1 MKLSKLSYALIFL
14 GLINTFES
22 IAQEIEK
29 GYFKNPISPGTRNYL
44 SGNFAELRPNHF
56 HTGLDFKTGGQEG
69 VPILAAADGWVHRIK
84 ITSFGYGNV
93 IYLKHPNG
101 MITLYGHLRNFNK
114 ELSDY
119 MRKKM
124 YEAKVNE
131 LELYPEPGELSV
143 KQGQKIADSGNT
155 GGSGGPHLHFEIRDS
170 LDRAMDPLLFGF
182 SEIKD
187 NTAPVPQ
194 SIAIMPLDID
204 SRVNGKFAR
213 LEVTP
218 LASGSNYRLPNDIKI
233 TGKVGIEIRSYDQ
246 LDGASN
252 KNGFPTFQ
260 LADDQGTVFTLTV
273 DKVDFNYT
281 RQFLQHTHQNRY
293 SKLYFQKNLKFE
305 YFSPKSES
313 TGQLEL
319 EPGVK
324 KDYKLKLLDA
334 YGNERQ
340 VSFTLTGQDLEIT
353 VNDGSAPSRASLDY
367 INNILK
373 IKAPVSPKGGLAKF
387 YVGANAFE
395 MLPAYQDVNSRT
407 YLWDMDFGI
416 PEEIDICTEVV
427 IPGINARI
435 PAGKEISYS
444 DKEVQINF
452 NHDTVLDDLFLR
464 ISQSGSS
471 SFPKLNLNSSRE
483 YLWNAANILWN
494 VPGYSGNKDRSHAY
508 YTSGGGKSFLG
519 GTWEGDT
526 LNFGSR
532 YLGEISILQDNTKPT
547 IKLIKAN
554 SSDLRFVIRDDL
566 SGIDSYEAFVN
577 GQWVLMRYEY
587 KQAVIWSEKLTNEP
601 FKGEVL
607 LKVTDKAGN
616 TTEWK
621 GTIG

>member
-1 MKLSKLSYALIFL
+1 MPQL
-14 GLINTFES
+14 N
-22 IAQEIEK
+22 AQEVDK

-44 SGNFAELRPNHF
+44 AGNFAELRPNHF

-84 ITSFGYGNV
+84 ISSFGYGNV

-101 MITLYGHLRNFNK
+101 KITLYGHLRNFNK

-124 YEAKVNE
+124 YEAKANE
-131 LELYPEPGELSV
+131 LEVMPEPGELPV
-143 KQGQKIADSGNT
+143 KQGQRIADSGNT

-170 LDRAMDPLLFGF
+170 MDRAMDPLLFGF
-182 SEIKD
+182 PEILD
-187 NTAPVPQ
+187 NVAPVPQ
-194 SIAIMPLDID
+194 SIAIVPLAID

-218 LASGSNYRLPNDIKI
+218 VASGSNYRLPNDIKI

-252 KNGFPTFQ
+252 RNGFPTFE
-260 LADDQGTVFTLTV
+260 LLDEKDTLFNLTV
-273 DKVDFNYT
+273 DKVDFNYS

-293 SKLYFQKNLKFE
+293 SKLYYQKNLKFE
-305 YFSPKSES
+305 FISSES
-313 TGQLEL
+313 ETAGQLEL

-324 KDYKLKLLDA
+324 KDYKLKLIDA

-340 VSFTLTGQDLEIT
+340 VSFTLQGQDLET
-353 VNDGSAPSRASLDY
+353 NVNDGSAPSRVSLYY

-373 IKAPVSPKGGLAKF
+373 IKAPISPKGGLAKF
-387 YVGANAFE
+387 YVGSNAFE
-395 MLPAYQDVNSRT
+395 MLPAYQDANSRT
-407 YLWDMDFGI
+407 YLWDMNFGI
-416 PEEIDICTEVV
+416 PEEIDVCTEVV
-427 IPGINARI
+427 IPGINAAI
-435 PAGKEISYS
+435 PAGKEIFYA
-444 DKEVQINF
+444 DKDVQMNF
-452 NHDTVLDDLFLR
+452 KHETVLDDFFLR
-464 ISQSGSS
+464 VSYSASSTVPRLIINDSQ
-471 SFPKLNLNSSRE
+471 E
-483 YLWNAANILWN
+483 YLWNAVNILWN
-494 VPGYSGNKDRSHAY
+494 VPNYAGDKDRSHAY
-508 YTSGGGKSFLG
+508 HTSGASKSFLG
-519 GTWEGDT
+519 GTWNGDT

-532 YLGEISILQDNTKPT
+532 YLGEISILEDNTKPT
-547 IKLIKAN
+547 IKVVRVT
-554 SSDLRFVIRDDL
+554 SSEMRFVIRDDL

-577 GQWVLMRYEY
+577 GKWVLMRYEY
-587 KQAVIWSEKLTNEP
+587 KKAVIWAEKLSNEQ

-616 TTEWK
+616 TAEWK

>member
-1 MKLSKLSYALIFL
+1 M
-14 GLINTFES
+14 N
-22 IAQEIEK
+22 AQEVDK

-44 SGNFAELRPNHF
+44 AGNFAELRPNHF

-69 VPILAAADGWVHRIK
+69 LPILAAADGWVYRIK
-84 ITSFGYGNV
+84 ISSFGYGNV

-101 MITLYGHLRNFNK
+101 KITLYGHLRNFNK

-124 YEAKVNE
+124 YEAKAID
-131 LELYPEPGELSV
+131 LEVYPEPGELPV
-143 KQGQKIADSGNT
+143 KQGQRIADSGNT

-170 LDRAMDPLLFGF
+170 LERAMDPLLFGF
-182 SEIKD
+182 PEILD

-194 SIAIMPLDID
+194 SIAIVPLDID

-213 LEVTP
+213 LVVTP
-218 LASGSNYRLPNDIKI
+218 VASGSNYRLPSDIKI

-252 KNGFPTFQ
+252 RNGSPMFE
-260 LADDQGTVFTLTV
+260 LVDEKGTVFNLTV

-281 RQFLQHTHQNRY
+281 RQFLLYTYQNSY
-293 SKLYFQKNLKFE
+293 SKLYSQKNLKFE
-305 YFSPKSES
+305 FISPNTETS
-313 TGQLEL
+313 GHLEL

-324 KDYKLKLLDA
+324 KDYKLKLRDA
-334 YGNERQ
+334 HGNERQ
-340 VSFTLTGQDLEIT
+340 VSFTLQGQDLETNI
-353 VNDGSAPSRASLDY
+353 NDGTAPSRASLDY

-373 IKAPVSPKGGLAKF
+373 IKAPVTPKGGLAKF
-387 YVGANAFE
+387 YVGANQFE
-395 MLPAYQDVNSRT
+395 MLPAYQDANSRT
-407 YLWDMDFGI
+407 YLWDMEFGI
-416 PEEIDICTEVV
+416 PEEIDICSEVV
-427 IPGINARI
+427 IPGINALI

-444 DKEVQINF
+444 DKNVQLNF
-452 NHDTVLDDLFLR
+452 KHDTVLDDLFLR
-464 ISQSGSS
+464 ISQSGSTAT
-471 SFPKLNLNSSRE
+471 PRLIINSNRE
-483 YLWNAANILWN
+483 YLWNAVNILWD
-494 VPGYSGNKDRSHAY
+494 VPGYSGNKNRSHAY
-508 YTSGGGKSFLG
+508 YTSGGSKSFLG
-519 GTWEGDT
+519 GTWNGNT

-547 IKLIKAN
+547 IQVIKVN
-554 SSDLRFVIRDDL
+554 SSDMRFVIKDDL
-566 SGIDSYEAFVN
+566 SGIDTYEAYVN
-577 GQWVLMRYEY
+577 GKWVLMRYEY

-616 TTEWK
+616 TAEWK

>member
-1 MKLSKLSYALIFL
+1 MRLSKLRYTLLFL
-14 GLINTFES
+14 GMITTLELN
-22 IAQEIEK
+22 AQEVDK
-29 GYFKNPISPGTRNYL
+29 GYFINPINPGTRNYL
-44 SGNFAELRPNHF
+44 AGNFAELRPNHF

-69 VPILAAADGWVHRIK
+69 LPILAAADGWVHRIK
-84 ITSFGYGNV
+84 ISSFGYGNV

-101 MITLYGHLRNFNK
+101 KITLYGHLRSFNK
-114 ELSDY
+114 ELNDY

-124 YEAKVNE
+124 YEAKANE
-131 LELYPEPGELSV
+131 LEVYPEPGELPV

-182 SEIKD
+182 SDIVD

-194 SIAIMPLDID
+194 SIAIVPLDID

-218 LASGSNYRLPNDIKI
+218 VASGSNYRLPNDIKI

-252 KNGFPTFQ
+252 RNGFPNFE
-260 LADDQGTVFTLTV
+260 LADEKGTVFNLTV
-273 DKVDFNYT
+273 DKVDFNYS
-281 RQFLQHTHQNRY
+281 RQFLQHTHQNSY
-293 SKLYFQKNLKFE
+293 SKLYYQKNLKFE
-305 YFSPKSES
+305 FFTPKSETS
-313 TGQLEL
+313 GHLEL

-324 KDYKLKLLDA
+324 KPFKLKLRDA

-340 VSFTLTGQDLEIT
+340 ISFTLQGQDLETNI
-353 VNDGSAPSRASLDY
+353 NDGVAPSRASLDY

-373 IKAPVSPKGGLAKF
+373 IKAPISPKGGLAKF

-395 MLPAYQDVNSRT
+395 MLPAYQDANSRT
-407 YLWDMDFGI
+407 YLWDMEFGI
-416 PEEIDICTEVV
+416 PEEIDICTEVI
-427 IPGINARI
+427 IPGINALI
-435 PAGKEISYS
+435 PAGKEIFYS
-444 DKEVQINF
+444 DKNVQMNF

-464 ISQSGSS
+464 VSQSGSS
-471 SFPKLNLNSSRE
+471 SSPRLIVNSNRE
-483 YLWNAANILWN
+483 YLWNAVNILWN
-494 VPGYSGNKDRSHAY
+494 LPGFSGNKERSHAY
-508 YTSGGGKSFLG
+508 YTSGGSKSFLG
-519 GTWEGDT
+519 GTWNGDT

-547 IKLIKAN
+547 IKIIKVN
-554 SSDLRFVIRDDL
+554 SSEMRFVIRDDL
-566 SGIDSYEAFVN
+566 SGIDSYEAYVN
-577 GQWVLMRYEY
+577 GKWVLMRYEY
-587 KQAVIWSEKLTNEP
+587 KQAVIWSEKLTNEL

-616 TTEWK
+616 TAEWK

>member
-1 MKLSKLSYALIFL
+1 
-14 GLINTFES
+14 
-22 IAQEIEK
+22 
-29 GYFKNPISPGTRNYL
+29 
-44 SGNFAELRPNHF
+44 
-56 HTGLDFKTGGQEG
+56 
-69 VPILAAADGWVHRIK
+69 
-84 ITSFGYGNV
+84 
-93 IYLKHPNG
+93 

-124 YEAKVNE
+124 YDAKAID
-131 LELYPEPGELSV
+131 LEIYPEPGELPV
-143 KQGQKIADSGNT
+143 RQGQKIADSGNT

-182 SEIKD
+182 TDIVDK
-187 NTAPVPQ
+187 TAPVPQ
-194 SIAIMPLDID
+194 SIAIVPLAID

-218 LASGSNYRLPNDIKI
+218 VASGSNYKLPSDIKI

-252 KNGFPTFQ
+252 KNGFPTFE
-260 LADDQGTVFTLTV
+260 LTDEKGTVFNLTV
-273 DKVDFNYT
+273 DKVDFNFT
-281 RQFLQHTHQNRY
+281 RQFLQHTYQNRY

-305 YFSPKSES
+305 FISPKSEDA
-313 TGQLEL
+313 GHLAL

-324 KDYKLKLLDA
+324 KDYKLKLRDA

-340 VSFTLTGQDLEIT
+340 ISFTLQGQDLET
-353 VNDGSAPSRASLDY
+353 NVNDGAAPSKVSLDY

-387 YVGANAFE
+387 YVGAHAFE
-395 MLPAYQDVNSRT
+395 MLPAYQDANSRT
-407 YLWDMDFGI
+407 YLWDMEFGI
-416 PEEIDICTEVV
+416 PEEIDVCTEVL
-427 IPGINARI
+427 IPGINALI
-435 PAGKEISYS
+435 PAGKETTYS
-444 DKEVQINF
+444 DQNVQMNF
-452 NHDTVLDDLFLR
+452 NHETVLDDLFLR
-464 ISQSGSS
+464 VSKSGSAS
-471 SFPKLNLNSSRE
+471 APKLLVNSSRE
-483 YLWNAANILWN
+483 YLWNAVNILWN

-519 GTWEGDT
+519 GTWNGDT

-532 YLGEISILQDNTKPT
+532 YLGEISILEDNTKPT
-547 IKLIKAN
+547 IQVIKAN
-554 SSDLRFVIRDDL
+554 SSDLRFVIRDNL

-577 GQWVLMRYEY
+577 GKWILMRYEY
-587 KQAVIWSEKLTNEP
+587 KQAVIWSEKLENLP

-607 LKVTDKAGN
+607 LKVTDKASN
-616 TTEWK
+616 TAEWK

>member
-1 MKLSKLSYALIFL
+1 MKLSKLRYALLFL
-14 GLINTFES
+14 GLFTALELN
-22 IAQEIEK
+22 AQEVDK

-44 SGNFAELRPNHF
+44 AGNFAELRPNHF

-69 VPILAAADGWVHRIK
+69 LPILAAADGWVYRIK
-84 ITSFGYGNV
+84 ISSFGYGNV

-101 MITLYGHLRNFNK
+101 QITLYGHLRNFNK

-124 YEAKVNE
+124 YEAKAID
-131 LELYPEPGELSV
+131 LEVYPEPGELPV
-143 KQGQKIADSGNT
+143 KQGQRIADSGNT

-170 LDRAMDPLLFGF
+170 LERAMDPLLFGF
-182 SEIKD
+182 PEILD

-194 SIAIMPLDID
+194 SIAIVPLDID

-218 LASGSNYRLPNDIKI
+218 VASGSNYRLPSDIKI

-252 KNGFPTFQ
+252 RNGSPMFE
-260 LADDQGTVFTLTV
+260 LVDEKGTVFNLTV

-281 RQFLQHTHQNRY
+281 RQFLLYTYQNRY
-293 SKLYFQKNLKFE
+293 SKLYSQKNLKFE
-305 YFSPKSES
+305 FISPNTETS
-313 TGQLEL
+313 GHLEL

-324 KDYKLKLLDA
+324 KDYKLKLRDA
-334 YGNERQ
+334 HGNERQ
-340 VSFTLTGQDLEIT
+340 VSFTLQGQDLETNI
-353 VNDGSAPSRASLDY
+353 NDGTAPSRASLDY

-373 IKAPVSPKGGLAKF
+373 IKAPVTPKGGLAKF
-387 YVGANAFE
+387 YVGANQFE
-395 MLPAYQDVNSRT
+395 MLPAYQDANSRT
-407 YLWDMDFGI
+407 YLWDMEFGI
-416 PEEIDICTEVV
+416 PEEIDICSEVV
-427 IPGINARI
+427 IPGINALI

-444 DKEVQINF
+444 DKNVQLNF
-452 NHDTVLDDLFLR
+452 KHDTVLDDLFLR
-464 ISQSGSS
+464 ISQSGSTAT
-471 SFPKLNLNSSRE
+471 PRLIVNSNRE
-483 YLWNAANILWN
+483 YLWNAVNILWD

-508 YTSGGGKSFLG
+508 YTSGGSKSFLG
-519 GTWEGDT
+519 GTWNGNT
-526 LNFGSR
+526 INFGSR

-547 IKLIKAN
+547 IQVIKVN
-554 SSDLRFVIRDDL
+554 SSDMRFVIKDDL
-566 SGIDSYEAFVN
+566 SGIDSYEALVN
-577 GQWVLMRYEY
+577 GKWVLMRYEY

-616 TTEWK
+616 TAEWK

>member
-1 MKLSKLSYALIFL
+1 MKLSKLSYTFIFL
-14 GLINTFES
+14 GLITSLELN
-22 IAQEIEK
+22 AQEVDK
-29 GYFKNPISPGTRNYL
+29 GYFKNPINPGTRNYL

-69 VPILAAADGWVHRIK
+69 LPILAAADGWVYRIK
-84 ITSFGYGNV
+84 ISSFGYGNV

-101 MITLYGHLRNFNK
+101 KITLYGHLRNFNK

-124 YEAKVNE
+124 YAAKANE
-131 LELYPEPGELSV
+131 LEIYLEPGELPV
-143 KQGQKIADSGNT
+143 KQGQRIADSGNT

-182 SEIKD
+182 PEILD
-187 NTAPVPQ
+187 NVAPVPQ
-194 SIAIMPLDID
+194 SIAIVPLDID

-218 LASGSNYRLPNDIKI
+218 VASGSNYRLPNDIKI
-233 TGKVGIEIRSYDQ
+233 TGKVGVEIRSFDQ

-252 KNGFPTFQ
+252 RNGYPTFE
-260 LADDQGTVFTLTV
+260 LADEKGTLFNLTV
-273 DKVDFNYT
+273 DKVDFNYS
-281 RQFLQHTHQNRY
+281 RQFLQHTYQNRY
-293 SKLYFQKNLKFE
+293 SKLYYQKNLKFE
-305 YFSPKSES
+305 FFSPKSDT
-313 TGQLEL
+313 TGHLAL

-324 KDYKLKLLDA
+324 KDYKLKLRDA

-340 VSFTLTGQDLEIT
+340 VSFTLQGQDLET
-353 VNDGSAPSRASLDY
+353 NVNDGTAPSRASLDY

-373 IKAPVSPKGGLAKF
+373 IKASITPKGGLAKF
-387 YVGANAFE
+387 YVGANQFE
-395 MLPAYQDVNSRT
+395 MLPAYQDANSRT

-416 PEEIDICTEVV
+416 PEEIDICSEVV

-444 DKEVQINF
+444 DKNLQMNF
-452 NHDTVLDDLFLR
+452 NHETLLDDFFLR
-464 ISQSGSS
+464 VSQSGSLTT
-471 SFPKLNLNSSRE
+471 PLLNVNGSRE
-483 YLWNAANILWN
+483 YLWNAVNILWK
-494 VPGYSGNKDRSHAY
+494 VPGYTGNKDRAHAY
-508 YTSGGGKSFLG
+508 YTSGGSKSFLG
-519 GTWEGDT
+519 GTWVGDT

-532 YLGEISILQDNTKPT
+532 YLGEISILEDIVKPT
-547 IKLIKAN
+547 IKVIRVN
-554 SSDLRFVIRDDL
+554 SSDMRFVIRDDL
-566 SGIDSYEAFVN
+566 SGIDSFEAYVN
-577 GQWVLMRYEY
+577 GKWVLMRYEH

-616 TTEWK
+616 TAEWK

>member
-1 MKLSKLSYALIFL
+1 MFTLEL
-14 GLINTFES
+14 N
-22 IAQEIEK
+22 AQQVDK
-29 GYFKNPISPGTRNYL
+29 NYFKNPINPGTRNYL
-44 SGNFAELRPNHF
+44 SGNFSELRPNHF

-69 VPILAAADGWVHRIK
+69 VPILAAADGWVYRIK

-124 YEAKVNE
+124 YEAKAID
-131 LELYPEPGELSV
+131 LEVFPNPGELPV
-143 KQGQKIADSGNT
+143 KQGQRIADSGNT

-170 LDRAMDPLLFGF
+170 LERAMDPLLFGF
-182 SEIKD
+182 SEILD
-187 NTAPVPQ
+187 TTAPVPQ
-194 SIAIMPLDID
+194 SIAIVPLEID
-204 SRVNGKFAR
+204 SRVNGKFDR

-218 LASGSNYRLPNDIKI
+218 VASGSNYRLPNDIKI

-252 KNGFPTFQ
+252 QNGFPTFE
-260 LADDQGTVFTLTV
+260 LADEKGTFFNQTV

-281 RQFLQHTHQNRY
+281 RQFLQYTHQNRY
-293 SKLYFQKNLKFE
+293 TKLYSQKNLKFD
-305 YFSPKSES
+305 FITPKSE
-313 TGQLEL
+313 TAGHLEL
-319 EPGVK
+319 ETGEK
-324 KDYKLKLLDA
+324 KNYQLKLRDT

-340 VSFTLTGQDLEIT
+340 ISFTLQGQDLET
-353 VNDGSAPSRASLDY
+353 NVNDGGAPIRASMAY

-373 IKAPVSPKGGLAKF
+373 IKAPISPKGGLAKF
-387 YVGANAFE
+387 KVGAHAFE
-395 MLPAYQDVNSRT
+395 MLPAYQDASSRT
-407 YLWDMDFGI
+407 YLWDMEFGI
-416 PEEIDICTEVV
+416 PEEIDICTEVL
-427 IPGINARI
+427 IPGINALI

-444 DKEVQINF
+444 DKNVRMNF
-452 NHDTVLDDLFLR
+452 GKETVLDDLYLR
-464 ISQSGSS
+464 ISKSGSTS
-471 SFPKLNLNSSRE
+471 APKLILNSSRE
-483 YLWNAANILWN
+483 YLWNAVNILWS
-494 VPGYSGNKDRSHAY
+494 VPGYSGNKNRSHAY
-508 YTSGGGKSFLG
+508 NTSGGGKSFLG
-519 GTWEGDT
+519 GTWNGDT

-547 IKLIKAN
+547 IQVIKVN
-554 SSDLRFVIRDDL
+554 SSDMRFVIKDDL
-566 SGIDSYEAFVN
+566 SGIDTYEAFVN
-577 GQWVLMRYEY
+577 GKWVLMRYEY

-616 TTEWK
+616 TAEWK

>member
-1 MKLSKLSYALIFL
+1 MKLSKLSCALLFL
-14 GLINTFES
+14 GLIAIS
-22 IAQEIEK
+22 PLYAQEIDK
-29 GYFKNPISPGTRNYL
+29 GYFINPINPGTRNYL
-44 SGNFAELRPNHF
+44 AGNFAELRPNHF

-69 VPILAAADGWVHRIK
+69 APILAAADGWVHRIK
-84 ITSFGYGNV
+84 ISSFGYGNV

-124 YEAKVNE
+124 YEAKAID
-131 LELYPEPGELSV
+131 LEVYPEPGELPV

-182 SEIKD
+182 SDIVD

-194 SIAIMPLDID
+194 SIAIVPLDID

-218 LASGSNYRLPNDIKI
+218 VASGSNYRLPNDIKI

-252 KNGFPTFQ
+252 RNGFPTFE
-260 LADDQGTVFTLTV
+260 LTDNSGTILNLIV
-273 DKVDFNYT
+273 DKVDFNFT
-281 RQFLQHTHQNRY
+281 RQFLQHTYQNRY
-293 SKLYFQKNLKFE
+293 TKLYYQKNLKFE
-305 YFSPKSES
+305 FINPKTEEA
-313 TGQLEL
+313 GQLAL

-324 KDYKLKLLDA
+324 KDYKLKLFDA

-340 VSFTLTGQDLEIT
+340 ISFTLQGQDLET
-353 VNDGSAPSRASLDY
+353 NVNDGIAPTKASLY
-367 INNILK
+367 YLNNILK
-373 IKAPVSPKGGLAKF
+373 IKAPISPKGGLAKF
-387 YVGANAFE
+387 QVGSNSFE
-395 MLPAYQDVNSRT
+395 MLPAYQDAHSRT
-407 YLWDMDFGI
+407 YLWDMEFGI
-416 PEEIDICTEVV
+416 PEQIDICTEIL
-427 IPGINARI
+427 IPGINALI
-435 PAGKEISYS
+435 PAGKETSYA
-444 DKEVQINF
+444 DQQVQMNF
-452 NHDTVLDDLFLR
+452 NHETVLDDLFLR
-464 ISQSGSS
+464 VSQTGPASA
-471 SFPKLNLNSSRE
+471 PKLVINSSQE
-483 YLWNAANILWN
+483 YLWNSVNILWKA
-494 VPGYSGNKDRSHAY
+494 PGYSGNKDRSHAY
-508 YTSGGGKSFLG
+508 YTSGNSKSFLG
-519 GTWEGDT
+519 GTWNGDT

-554 SSDLRFVIRDDL
+554 SSDLRFVIRDEL

-577 GQWVLMRYEY
+577 GKWVLMRYEY
-587 KQAVIWSEKLTNEP
+587 KQAVIWSEKLENQP

-616 TTEWK
+616 TAEWK

>member
-1 MKLSKLSYALIFL
+1 MHTALEL
-14 GLINTFES
+14 N
-22 IAQEIEK
+22 AQEVDK

-44 SGNFAELRPNHF
+44 AGNFAELRPNHF

-69 VPILAAADGWVHRIK
+69 LPILASADGWVYRIK
-84 ITSFGYGNV
+84 ISSFGYGNV

-101 MITLYGHLRNFNK
+101 KITLYGHLRNFNK

-124 YEAKVNE
+124 YEAKAID
-131 LELYPEPGELSV
+131 LEVYPEPGELPV
-143 KQGQKIADSGNT
+143 KQGQRIADSGNT

-170 LDRAMDPLLFGF
+170 LERAMDPLLFGF
-182 SEIKD
+182 PEILD

-194 SIAIMPLDID
+194 SIAIVPLDID

-218 LASGSNYRLPNDIKI
+218 VASGSNYRLPSDIKI

-252 KNGFPTFQ
+252 RNGSPMFE
-260 LADDQGTVFTLTV
+260 LVDEKGTVFNLTV

-281 RQFLQHTHQNRY
+281 RQFLLYTYQNRY
-293 SKLYFQKNLKFE
+293 SKLYSQKNLKFE
-305 YFSPKSES
+305 FISPNTETS
-313 TGQLEL
+313 GHLEL

-324 KDYKLKLLDA
+324 KDYKLKLRDA
-334 YGNERQ
+334 HGNERQ
-340 VSFTLTGQDLEIT
+340 VSFTLQGQDLETNI
-353 VNDGSAPSRASLDY
+353 NDGTAPSRASLDY

-373 IKAPVSPKGGLAKF
+373 IKAPVTPKGGLAKF
-387 YVGANAFE
+387 YVGANQFE
-395 MLPAYQDVNSRT
+395 MLPAYQDANSRT
-407 YLWDMDFGI
+407 YLWDMEFGI
-416 PEEIDICTEVV
+416 PEEIDICSEVV
-427 IPGINARI
+427 IPGINALI

-444 DKEVQINF
+444 DKNVQLNF
-452 NHDTVLDDLFLR
+452 KHDTVLDDLFLR
-464 ISQSGSS
+464 ISQSGSTAT
-471 SFPKLNLNSSRE
+471 PRLIVNSNRE
-483 YLWNAANILWN
+483 YLWNAVNILWD

-508 YTSGGGKSFLG
+508 YTSGGSKSFLG
-519 GTWEGDT
+519 GTWNGNT
-526 LNFGSR
+526 INFGSR

-547 IKLIKAN
+547 IQVIKVN
-554 SSDLRFVIRDDL
+554 SSDMRFVIKDDL
-566 SGIDSYEAFVN
+566 SGIDSYEALVN
-577 GQWVLMRYEY
+577 GKWVLMRYEY

-616 TTEWK
+616 TAEWK

>member
-1 MKLSKLSYALIFL
+1 MKLSKLRHALLFIGFFTAL
-14 GLINTFES
+14 ELN
-22 IAQEIEK
+22 AQEVDK
-29 GYFKNPISPGTRNYL
+29 GYFKNPINPGTRNYL
-44 SGNFAELRPNHF
+44 AGNFAELRPNHF

-69 VPILAAADGWVHRIK
+69 LPILAAADGWVYRIK
-84 ITSFGYGNV
+84 ISSFGYGNV

-101 MITLYGHLRNFNK
+101 KITLYGHLRNFNK

-124 YEAKVNE
+124 YEAKAIDMEV
-131 LELYPEPGELSV
+131 YPEPGELPV
-143 KQGQKIADSGNT
+143 KQGQRIADSGNT

-170 LDRAMDPLLFGF
+170 LERAMDPLLFGF
-182 SEIKD
+182 SEIVD

-194 SIAIMPLDID
+194 SIAIVPLDID

-218 LASGSNYRLPNDIKI
+218 VASGSNYRLPSDIKI

-252 KNGFPTFQ
+252 RNGSPTFE
-260 LADDQGTVFTLTV
+260 LSDEKGTVFNLTV

-281 RQFLQHTHQNRY
+281 RQFLLYTYQNRY
-293 SKLYFQKNLKFE
+293 SKLYSQKNLKFE
-305 YFSPKSES
+305 FISPNTETS
-313 TGQLEL
+313 GHLEL
-319 EPGVK
+319 EPRVK
-324 KDYKLKLLDA
+324 KDYKLKLRDA
-334 YGNERQ
+334 HGNERQ
-340 VSFTLTGQDLEIT
+340 VSFTLQGQDLET
-353 VNDGSAPSRASLDY
+353 NVNDGTAPSRASLDY

-373 IKAPVSPKGGLAKF
+373 IKAPVTPKGGLAKF
-387 YVGANAFE
+387 YVGANQFE
-395 MLPAYQDVNSRT
+395 MLPAYQDANSRT
-407 YLWDMDFGI
+407 YLWDMEFGI
-416 PEEIDICTEVV
+416 PEEIDICSEVV
-427 IPGINARI
+427 IPGINALI

-444 DKEVQINF
+444 DKNVQLNF
-452 NHDTVLDDLFLR
+452 KHETVLNDLFLR
-464 ISQSGSS
+464 ISQSGSAAT
-471 SFPKLNLNSSRE
+471 PRLIVNSNRE
-483 YLWNAANILWN
+483 YLWNAVNILWD

-508 YTSGGGKSFLG
+508 YTSGGSKSFLG
-519 GTWEGDT
+519 GTWNGNT

-547 IKLIKAN
+547 IQVIKVN
-554 SSDLRFVIRDDL
+554 SSDMRFVIKDDL

-577 GQWVLMRYEY
+577 GKWVLMRYEY

-616 TTEWK
+616 TAEWK